1 MSVYFGSRKLCKR
14 IRDESSPIDRLIHS
28 GSDLGL
34 WIKIDSI
41 LCGYTACNCL
51 ACAILEFVSFIATL
65 SESGSGREAMDHINR
80 IQSQPVWKPVGLI
93 H

>member
-1 MSVYFGSRKLCKR
+1 MSVYFGSRNLCKR

-34 WIKIDSI
+34 WIKSRQ
-41 LCGYTACNCL
+41 YTMWLYCSNCL

>member
-1 MSVYFGSRKLCKR
+1 MWLYCS
-14 IRDESSPIDRLIHS
+14 
-28 GSDLGL
+28 
-34 WIKIDSI
+34 
-41 LCGYTACNCL
+41 NCL